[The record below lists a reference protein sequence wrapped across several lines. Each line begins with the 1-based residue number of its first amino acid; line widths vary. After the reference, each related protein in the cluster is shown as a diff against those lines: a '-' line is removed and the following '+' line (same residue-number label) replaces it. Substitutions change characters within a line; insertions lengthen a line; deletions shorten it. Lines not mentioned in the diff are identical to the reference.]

1 MTTPADQTSQAQE
14 QGQEPVPTPNDI
26 PPKPTETPE
35 PATEPTG
42 EQAVGAQSVDDLP
55 DWAKSEIRK
64 ARDEAAK
71 YRTRAKDI
79 AEEVEAKAKAER
91 DELVQ
96 KFGKELG
103 LIEDTSNDPEQL
115 LTAAQQQAESAAKER
130 DELANQLANYRR
142 KDAVS
147 QALSKVDGTVDTALL
162 QAVLA
167 SDNAYQQLDI
177 NADDFSDQVSQIVTN
192 VIESHP
198 SLVQATHKASGVDTS
213 NTRSGA
219 AKPLTREDLAGMT
232 ADEINTAVKDGRLSH
247 LMNSN

>member
-1 MTTPADQTSQAQE
+1 MTTPAEQTSQAQE
-14 QGQEPVPTPNDI
+14 QAQGQEPTQAPTPADI
-26 PPKPTETPE
+26 AAQQPAPTEP
-35 PATEPTG
+35 PAAELAAPN
-42 EQAVGAQSVDDLP
+42 SVDELP
-55 DWAKSEIRK
+55 DWAQSEIRK
-64 ARDEAAK
+64 AREEAAK
-71 YRTRAKDI
+71 YRTRAKDT
-79 AEEVEAKAKAER
+79 AEEVAAKAKAER
-91 DELVQ
+91 EELIQ
-96 KFGKELG
+96 NLGRQLG
-103 LIEDTSNDPEQL
+103 LVEDETNDPDKL
-115 LTAAQQQAESAAKER
+115 LTAAQEQAQAAAKER

-162 QAVLA
+162 NAVLA

-177 NADDFSDQVSQIVTN
+177 NADDFTDQVSTIITN
-192 VIESHP
+192 TIESHP

-232 ADEINTAVKDGRLSH
+232 ADEINAAVKDGRLSH

>member
-1 MTTPADQTSQAQE
+1 MPEETSQAQE
-14 QGQEPVPTPNDI
+14 IQAQESVTPNDVQPQAQPAEPVE
-26 PPKPTETPE
+26 PP
-35 PATEPTG
+35 AEPT
-42 EQAVGAQSVDDLP
+42 APNSVDELP
-55 DWAKSEIRK
+55 DWAQSEIRK
-64 ARDEAAK
+64 AREEAAK
-71 YRTRAKDI
+71 YRTRAKDT
-79 AEEVEAKAKAER
+79 AEEVAAKAKAER
-91 DELVQ
+91 EELVQ
-96 KFGKELG
+96 TLGRQLG
-103 LIEDTSNDPEQL
+103 LVEDETNDPDKL
-115 LTAAQQQAESAAKER
+115 LTAAQQQAENAAKER
-130 DELANQLANYRR
+130 DTLAQQLADYRR

-177 NADDFSDQVSQIVTN
+177 NADDFQDQVSNIITN
-192 VIESHP
+192 TIESHP

-232 ADEINTAVKDGRLSH
+232 ADEINAAVKDGRLSH

>member
-1 MTTPADQTSQAQE
+1 MPEETSQAQE
-14 QGQEPVPTPNDI
+14 IQAQESVTPNDVQ
-26 PPKPTETPE
+26 PQAQPAEPVE
-35 PATEPTG
+35 PASEP
-42 EQAVGAQSVDDLP
+42 AVPNSVDELP
-55 DWAKSEIRK
+55 DWAQSEIRK
-64 ARDEAAK
+64 AREEAAK
-71 YRTRAKDI
+71 YRTRAKDT

-91 DELVQ
+91 EELIQ
-96 KFGKELG
+96 TLGRQLG
-103 LIEDTSNDPEQL
+103 LVEDETNDPDKL
-115 LTAAQQQAESAAKER
+115 LTAAQEQAQAAAKER
-130 DELANQLANYRR
+130 DTLAQQLADYRR

-177 NADDFSDQVSQIVTN
+177 NADDFQDQVSNIITQT
-192 VIESHP
+192 IESHP

-232 ADEINTAVKDGRLSH
+232 ADEINAAVKDGRLSH

>member
-1 MTTPADQTSQAQE
+1 MPEETSQAQE
-14 QGQEPVPTPNDI
+14 IQAQENVTPNDVQ
-26 PPKPTETPE
+26 PQAQPAEPVE
-35 PATEPTG
+35 PASEP
-42 EQAVGAQSVDDLP
+42 AVPNSVDELP
-55 DWAKSEIRK
+55 DWAQSEIRK
-64 ARDEAAK
+64 AREEAAK
-71 YRTRAKDI
+71 YRTRAKDT
-79 AEEVEAKAKAER
+79 AEEVAAKAKAER
-91 DELVQ
+91 EELVQ
-96 KFGKELG
+96 TLGRQLG
-103 LIEDTSNDPEQL
+103 LVEDETNDPDKL
-115 LTAAQQQAESAAKER
+115 LTAAQEQAQAAAKER

-162 QAVLA
+162 NAVLH

-177 NADDFSDQVSQIVTN
+177 NADDFQDQVSNIITQT
-192 VIESHP
+192 IESHP

-232 ADEINTAVKDGRLSH
+232 ASEINAAVKDGRLSH

>member
-1 MTTPADQTSQAQE
+1 MPEETSQAQE
-14 QGQEPVPTPNDI
+14 IQAQESVTPNDVQ
-26 PPKPTETPE
+26 PQAQPAEPVE
-35 PATEPTG
+35 PASEP
-42 EQAVGAQSVDDLP
+42 AVPNSVDELP
-55 DWAKSEIRK
+55 DWAQSEIRK
-64 ARDEAAK
+64 AREEAAK
-71 YRTRAKDI
+71 YRTRAKDT

-91 DELVQ
+91 EELIQ
-96 KFGKELG
+96 TLGRQLG
-103 LIEDTSNDPEQL
+103 LVEDETNDPDKL
-115 LTAAQQQAESAAKER
+115 LTAAQEQAQAAAKER

-142 KDAVS
+142 KDAVT

-162 QAVLA
+162 NAVLA

-177 NADDFSDQVSQIVTN
+177 NADDFQDQVSNIITN
-192 VIESHP
+192 TIESHP

-232 ADEINTAVKDGRLSH
+232 ADEINAAVKDGRLSH

>member
-1 MTTPADQTSQAQE
+1 MPEETSQAQE
-14 QGQEPVPTPNDI
+14 IQAQESVTPNDI
-26 PPKPTETPE
+26 QPQAQAAEPVE
-35 PATEPTG
+35 PASEP
-42 EQAVGAQSVDDLP
+42 AVPNSVDELP
-55 DWAKSEIRK
+55 DWAQSEIRK
-64 ARDEAAK
+64 AREEAAK
-71 YRTRAKDI
+71 YRTRAKDT

-91 DELVQ
+91 EELIQ
-96 KFGKELG
+96 NLGRQLG
-103 LIEDTSNDPEQL
+103 LVEDETNDPDKL
-115 LTAAQQQAESAAKER
+115 LTAAQEQAQAAAKER

-142 KDAVS
+142 KDAVNG
-147 QALSKVDGTVDTALL
+147 ALSKVDGTVDTALL

-177 NADDFSDQVSQIVTN
+177 NADDFQDQVSNIITN
-192 VIESHP
+192 TIESHP

-232 ADEINTAVKDGRLSH
+232 ADEINAAVKDGRLSH

>member
-1 MTTPADQTSQAQE
+1 MPEETSQAQE
-14 QGQEPVPTPNDI
+14 IQAQESVTPNDVQ
-26 PPKPTETPE
+26 PQAQPTEPVE
-35 PATEPTG
+35 PASEP
-42 EQAVGAQSVDDLP
+42 AVPNSVDELP
-55 DWAKSEIRK
+55 DWAQSEIRK
-64 ARDEAAK
+64 AREEAAK
-71 YRTRAKDI
+71 YRTRAKDT

-91 DELVQ
+91 EELIQ
-96 KFGKELG
+96 TLGRQLG
-103 LIEDTSNDPEQL
+103 LVEDETNDPDKL
-115 LTAAQQQAESAAKER
+115 LTAAQEQAQAAAKER

-162 QAVLA
+162 NAVLA

-177 NADDFSDQVSQIVTN
+177 NADDFQDQVSNIITN
-192 VIESHP
+192 TIESHP

-232 ADEINTAVKDGRLSH
+232 ASEINEAVKNGQLSH

>member
-1 MTTPADQTSQAQE
+1 MTTPAEQTSQAQE
-14 QGQEPVPTPNDI
+14 QAQGQEPTQAPTPADI
-26 PPKPTETPE
+26 AAQQPTPTEP
-35 PATEPTG
+35 PAEPTTPN
-42 EQAVGAQSVDDLP
+42 SVDELP
-55 DWAKSEIRK
+55 DWAQSEIRK
-64 ARDEAAK
+64 AREEAAK
-71 YRTRAKDI
+71 YRTRAKDT
-79 AEEVEAKAKAER
+79 AEEVAAKAKAER
-91 DELVQ
+91 EELIQ
-96 KFGKELG
+96 TLGRQLG
-103 LIEDTSNDPEQL
+103 LVEDETNDPEKL
-115 LTAAQQQAESAAKER
+115 LTAAQQQAENAAKER
-130 DELANQLANYRR
+130 DTLAQQLADYRR

-177 NADDFSDQVSQIVTN
+177 NADDFQDQVSNIITQT
-192 VIESHP
+192 IESHP

-232 ADEINTAVKDGRLSH
+232 ASEINEAVKNGQLSH